1 MTRKSGTEQT
11 MREIKRELK
20 PFTDFFDELDKAA
33 KRAEREKQYK
43 KQLQEEKYE
52 KWERRLNW
60 LSDKINKHKGKTFS
74 NNVTYNE
81 LEDWQKEEVDSGNYD
96 ETAFEEEELED
107 DDYYSEDD

>member
-1 MTRKSGTEQT
+1 MTSLFYAIIQIGDNMTRKSGTEQT

-60 LSDKINKHKGKTFS
+60 LSDKINKHKLLFYFDG
-74 NNVTYNE
+74 V
-81 LEDWQKEEVDSGNYD
+81 
-96 ETAFEEEELED
+96 
-107 DDYYSEDD
+107 